1 LLEVKLPRKRKWEV
15 FPDLHPDLTAF
26 RKRKPVGR
34 RQRQVTAGL
43 LLSGSEGLTR
53 AGCEL
58 ETRNIQVEVRVG
70 FDDALGMG
78 RVFCS

>member
-1 LLEVKLPRKRKWEV
+1 M
-15 FPDLHPDLTAF
+15 
-26 RKRKPVGR
+26 
-34 RQRQVTAGL
+34 TAGL

-58 ETRNIQVEVRVG
+58 ETRNIRVEVRVG

-78 RVFCS
+78 RVFCSEVVVQKVYEEN